1 MLGVRDYFVVED
13 DDGHR
18 FWLFRRGDGQDAA
31 TGDLPGSCTDFS
43 ERRTWTEQPQ
53 LRPATPQ
60 EIEETLSFAL
70 RFKGRK
76 RIDVAGPM
84 IAQIAAEHLRRAL
97 EASGFVVM
105 KRPIGQAP
113 STTRHHRR
121 EEDET

>member
-1 MLGVRDYFVVED
+1 MPMEE
-13 DDGHR
+13 
-18 FWLFRRGDGQDAA
+18 
-31 TGDLPGSCTDFS
+31 LPT
-43 ERRTWTEQPQ
+43 
-53 LRPATPQ
+53 LRPATPE

-76 RIDVAGPM
+76 RSDVAGPM
-84 IAQIAAEHLRRAL
+84 IAQIAAEHLRRSL

-105 KRPIGQAP
+105 KRPTGQAP